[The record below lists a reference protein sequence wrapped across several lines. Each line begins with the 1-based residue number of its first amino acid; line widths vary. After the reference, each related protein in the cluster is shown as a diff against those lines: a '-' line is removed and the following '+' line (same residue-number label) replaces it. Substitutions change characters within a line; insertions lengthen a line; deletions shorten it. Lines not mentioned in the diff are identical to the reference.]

1 MDQEL
6 VELQRQFEAAQQA
19 KSSIR
24 LSERNVVELV
34 TKLQELRIIDFDL
47 IHTSSG
53 KEYITLDQLKLE
65 IESEIKKL
73 RRVSL
78 IELADTIGVDLY
90 HVERQA
96 REIVAN
102 SQELMLIQ
110 GEIMSESYWDSISEE
125 VNERLQEC
133 SQIALAELAAQ
144 LHVSSEL
151 ISNVVEP
158 RLGRIVKG
166 RLEGGQLYTP
176 SYIARVNAMVRGAVR
191 GITVPTNL
199 STVWNSLQQLLQ
211 ETDGA
216 VGISVEASLFQSLF
230 NEILK
235 EKEVLGSLRAGMH
248 WTPAVFALAQRESIE
263 SFFSQNS
270 YINYDVLHK
279 LAVAQP
285 KQYLQSRYP
294 EGIPLET
301 VFVHPSMVEMLD
313 AAVEDAIEHASWID
327 SLSVLP
333 SFFGH
338 QDAAKL
344 LSHCP
349 LVQSSFR
356 NAKAVLLGEIYI
368 LSTAFIKSVFS
379 QMELKVDDCIQAKLS
394 SSHGTHDS
402 SCSSSM
408 SNSKDDSGI
417 NGDESSG
424 GKHLEKGSKKKKNK
438 STVSTKSGGSENN
451 HETLSNLPTKNKK
464 HQGKGR
470 DSNTSQVSDTKP
482 STKKESSKFR
492 DDELDSLSE
501 EWMCQQILELF
512 PDFEGHD
519 GPDSLVMALVMHLR
533 PMLLSSWKERRN
545 AVLMATADR
554 RRRMIENMQRKLDE
568 SSLEMQLFG
577 KALDLFEDD
586 PSISLVLHRHLLRTM
601 GASIVDWFL
610 INLDIYNKLNT
621 GGAVEEIQISEPPSL
636 GSAERQSI
644 IKSLPRSLSMK
655 ALLVVEALEGKQV
668 DTFMN
673 ALWEMAEESGL
684 SVKKLDKK
692 LERTML
698 HSYRKDLLTQVS
710 AETDPV
716 ALLPKVISL
725 LYLQVYNKVLQA
737 PGRAI
742 SAAVSKLKDK
752 LDVSAYTTISEYHAA
767 TVTLLSLLSAA
778 TDDEMDCTAD
788 RILSKREFL
797 ESRMPALKAL
807 VSGNSSSTS

>member
-6 VELQRQFEAAQQA
+6 LELQRQFEAAQQA
-19 KSSIR
+19 KSSVR

-34 TKLQELRIIDFDL
+34 TKLQELSIIDFDL

-53 KEYITLDQLKLE
+53 KEYITLDHLKIE
-65 IESEIKKL
+65 MESEIKKL
-73 RRVSL
+73 KRVSL

-90 HVERQA
+90 HIERQA
-96 REIVAN
+96 QEIVTN

-110 GEIMSESYWDSISEE
+110 GEIISESYWDSISEE

-151 ISNVVEP
+151 ISNVLEP
-158 RLGRIVKG
+158 RLGKIVKG

-199 STVWNSLQQLLQ
+199 STVWNSLQQSLQ

-216 VGISVEASLFQSLF
+216 VGISVETSLFQSLF
-230 NEILK
+230 NEMLK
-235 EKEVLGSLRAGMH
+235 EKEVLGSLRAGIH

-270 YINYDVLHK
+270 YISYDVLHK
-279 LAVAQP
+279 LSVPQP

-294 EGIPLET
+294 GGIPLET

-313 AAVEDAIEHASWID
+313 AAIEDAIEHGSWID

-344 LSHCP
+344 LLHCP
-349 LVQSSFR
+349 LVQSSVR
-356 NAKAVLLGEIYI
+356 DAKAVLLGEIYI
-368 LSTAFIKSVFS
+368 LSAAFIKSIFV

-394 SSHGTHDS
+394 SSHGKHDTS
-402 SCSSSM
+402 LSSSV
-408 SNSKDDSGI
+408 SNSKDDLGI
-417 NGDESSG
+417 NGNESSG
-424 GKHLEKGSKKKKNK
+424 GKLLEKSSKKKKNK
-438 STVSTKSGGSENN
+438 STGFTKPGGSENN
-451 HETLSNLPTKNKK
+451 NEVHGNLPTKSKK

-470 DSNTSQVSDTKP
+470 EVSDTKL
-482 STKKESSKFR
+482 STKKGTGRSK
-492 DDELDSLSE
+492 DDELDALSE

-512 PDFEGHD
+512 PDFEGQD

-545 AVLMATADR
+545 AVLMANADR
-554 RRRMIENMQRKLDE
+554 RRRMIDDMQRKLDE

-577 KALDLFEDD
+577 KGIELFEDD
-586 PSISLVLHRHLLRTM
+586 ASISLVLHRHLLRTM
-601 GASIVDWFL
+601 GASIVDWLL

-644 IKSLPRSLSMK
+644 AKSLPRLISMK
-655 ALLVVEALEGKQV
+655 ALLVIEALEGKV
-668 DTFMN
+668 WF
-673 ALWEMAEESGL
+673 
-684 SVKKLDKK
+684 
-692 LERTML
+692 
-698 HSYRKDLLTQVS
+698 
-710 AETDPV
+710 
-716 ALLPKVISL
+716 I
-725 LYLQVYNKVLQA
+725 
-737 PGRAI
+737 
-742 SAAVSKLKDK
+742 
-752 LDVSAYTTISEYHAA
+752 A
-767 TVTLLSLLSAA
+767 T
-778 TDDEMDCTAD
+778 EIGKFFWYCC
-788 RILSKREFL
+788 
-797 ESRMPALKAL
+797 
-807 VSGNSSSTS
+807 ST